1 MPETILNILILEDSA
16 TDAELMLHTL
26 RKEGLNVSA
35 HVTMTRQG
43 YVAALNDEIDLILS
57 DYNLPQYD
65 ALQALEHLNAL
76 GYDIPFILVSG
87 TIGDQ
92 RAVEIIR
99 RGATDYL
106 LKSRMPK
113 LGQVVKRAL
122 QERHILHE
130 KQQVEEQLHLERDLL
145 HNVID
150 GLEMQVMI
158 TDRDFNIQVLNWQA
172 QKLVPV
178 GQSATEMTC
187 YQLTRGFDSPCSE
200 HGMEC
205 PIETAL
211 AKNRATKV
219 QQNYQDE
226 NGENVSVEKTA
237 TLLRNRQDD
246 VTGIFLT
253 CRDISENMRQKEDI
267 AYKEMQ
273 LEQILH
279 YDTLTGLP
287 QRDFF
292 FDLLHSHMVGCQKNN
307 RTLAL
312 LYLDLD
318 RFKNINDTLG
328 HTVGDQVLQEVAQRL
343 QNNIRITDNLS
354 RMSGDEFLITLDPA
368 DNLSEVTQLAQKFLS
383 VISVPMKIEH
393 HRFHLTASIG
403 ISLFPGDATSPEKLL
418 SCADSAM
425 YRAKESGRDAFRF
438 YKPHMN
444 EKAQGLLWLETEL
457 RLAIE
462 QEQLELH
469 YQPQY
474 DLNTGQLVGMEA
486 LVRWNHPEKG
496 MIPPGEFIPQAEE
509 TSLIIPL
516 GEWVLNTACRQIAA
530 WHAMGISP
538 IRMAVNISAVQFYRI
553 DLAQMVAKLLDHYGL
568 PATLLELEITESV
581 LMDDVEAAAETMN
594 KLTAMGIQLS
604 IDDFGTG
611 YSSLSYLKR
620 FPISTL
626 KIDRSFI
633 NDVTINEQD
642 AAIALSI
649 ISLAGHMG
657 IEVLAEGVETVE
669 QLSFLQRHACQYGQ
683 GYLFNRPLRAKD
695 IERQLKTAHLP
706 ECLQ

>member
-1 MPETILNILILEDSA
+1 MPETVLNILILEDSA

-26 RKEGLNVSA
+26 RKEGLNISA
-35 HVTMTRQG
+35 HVAMTRQG

-65 ALQALEHLNAL
+65 ALQALDYLNSL

-122 QERHILHE
+122 HERHILLE
-130 KQQVEEQLHLERDLL
+130 KQLVEEQLHLERNLL

-150 GLEMQVMI
+150 GLEMLVMI
-158 TDRDFNIQVLNWQA
+158 TDRNFNIQVINWHA

-178 GQSATEMTC
+178 GLSATEMTC
-187 YQLTRGFDSPCSE
+187 YQLTRDFDCPCSE
-200 HGMEC
+200 YGMEC

-211 AKNRATKV
+211 AKNLATKV
-219 QQNYQDE
+219 QQNYQDK

-237 TLLRNRQDD
+237 TLLRNRQDE

-253 CRDISENMRQKEDI
+253 CRDISENIRQKEDI

-287 QRDFF
+287 QRNFF
-292 FDLLHSHMVGCQKNN
+292 FDLLHSHMIGCQKNN

-328 HTVGDQVLQEVAQRL
+328 HNVGDQVLQEVAQRL
-343 QNNIRITDNLS
+343 QNNIRISDNLS

-368 DNLSEVTQLAQKFLS
+368 DNLSEVAQLAQKFLS
-383 VISVPMKIEH
+383 AISVPMQIEH

-403 ISLFPGDATSPEKLL
+403 ISLFPDDAASQEKLL
-418 SCADSAM
+418 SCADAAM

-457 RLAIE
+457 RIAIE
-462 QEQLELH
+462 QEQLELY

-474 DLNTGQLVGMEA
+474 NLHNGQLVGVEA
-486 LVRWNHPEKG
+486 LLRWNHPEKG
-496 MIPPGEFIPQAEE
+496 IIPPGDFIPQAEE
-509 TSLIIPL
+509 TSLILPL
-516 GEWVLNTACRQIAA
+516 GAWVLNTACRQASA
-530 WHAMGISP
+530 WHAMGIP
-538 IRMAVNISAVQFYRI
+538 PVRMAVNISAVQFYRI
-553 DLAQMVAKLLDHYGL
+553 DLAQEVARLLAHYQL
-568 PATLLELEITESV
+568 PAALLELEITESII
-581 LMDDVEAAAETMN
+581 MDDVEVAAETM
-594 KLTAMGIQLS
+594 KKT
-604 IDDFGTG
+604 D
-611 YSSLSYLKR
+611 
-620 FPISTL
+620 
-626 KIDRSFI
+626 I
-633 NDVTINEQD
+633 N
-642 AAIALSI
+642 
-649 ISLAGHMG
+649 GCK
-657 IEVLAEGVETVE
+657 TV
-669 QLSFLQRHACQYGQ
+669 H
-683 GYLFNRPLRAKD
+683 
-695 IERQLKTAHLP
+695 
-706 ECLQ
+706 